1 MGKKGWKKQ
10 LYTIND
16 LQEIAREKGGRC
28 ITTEFKKV
36 KDKYKWECD
45 CGHIWEASFS
55 NILYGNTWCPNCNG
69 KKIGTIDEMRLIAKS
84 RGGKCLSKKYKNKNT
99 KLLWECEEGHRW
111 WATPDSIKNNK
122 SWCAICSGVPRYT
135 IKDMKEIAR
144 IKGGECLSEHYTNYS
159 EPLTW
164 KCERGHIWTTPAK
177 YILKGHWCPVCSNQ
191 IPKDLNHLRKI
202 AENRG
207 GKLLSTEYKGMS
219 ANYEWQC
226 EHGHRWFAPAGA
238 VKAGRWCHQCRKWTI
253 EEFQKIA
260 EARGGK
266 CLSTEYIDCSTPLVF
281 MCKEGHVFKAIPT
294 NVKKKDAWC
303 IYCNSSIWEE
313 KTRLVFETLLGKT
326 FTKTRSILGDNLELD
341 GYNDDD
347 PINKIAF
354 EYQGEQ
360 HYSFIEHFHNNADG
374 FLHQILSDLEKRHR
388 CNDLGIYLIIVP
400 YTVKE
405 NLVEFITEQ
414 LTIRNIKFKNVEI
427 DLNKVYRLKSKLEVY
442 QEIARSRNGKLLSTY
457 YKDYKTRLEF
467 ECEHGRLFKLRPY
480 EVRKLGRWCKECNKK
495 RLRKKQLEKILNI
508 VEKRGG
514 KCHSKEYINNS
525 SVFDL
530 ECHLG
535 HRWKTPAAVILKEK
549 HWCPECAK
557 NKRRK
562 SVI

>member
-16 LQEIAREKGGRC
+16 LQEIARENGGKC
-28 ITTEFKKV
+28 ISTEFKKV

-45 CGHIWEASFS
+45 WGHIWEASFS
-55 NILYGNTWCPNCNG
+55 NILYGNTWCPECRG
-69 KKIGTIDEMRLIAKS
+69 KKIGTIEEMRLLAKAK
-84 RGGKCLSKKYKNKNT
+84 GGRCLSSEYKNKNT

-111 WATPDSIKNNK
+111 WATPDSIKNNDT
-122 SWCAICSGVPRYT
+122 WCAICSGVPRYT
-135 IKDMKEIAR
+135 IVDMQEIAR
-144 IKGGECLSEHYTNYS
+144 SKGGGCLSEQYTNYS
-159 EPLTW
+159 DTMTW
-164 KCERGHIWTTPAK
+164 KCERGHIWNTPAK
-177 YILKGHWCPVCSNQ
+177 YILKGHWCHECSNHL
-191 IPKDLNHLRKI
+191 PKDLNHLKEI
-202 AENRG
+202 AESRD
-207 GKLLSTEYKGMS
+207 GKLLSNEYKGMG

-226 EHGHRWFAPAGA
+226 ENGHRWFAPAGA

-266 CLSTEYIDCSTPLVF
+266 CLSTEYIDCFTPLDF
-281 MCKEGHVFKAIPT
+281 ICKEGHVFKGIPT
-294 NVKKKDAWC
+294 NVKKKGAWC
-303 IYCNSSIWEE
+303 TYCNTYIWEE
-313 KTRLVFETLLGKT
+313 KTRLVFETLLGKP
-326 FTKTRSILGDNLELD
+326 FIKTRAVLGDYLELD

-347 PINKIAF
+347 PNRKIAF

-360 HYSFIEHFHNNADG
+360 HYYFNQHFHNDADG
-374 FLHQILSDLEKRHR
+374 FLHQILSDLEKKYR
-388 CNDLGIYLIIVP
+388 CKDLEIELIIVP
-400 YTVKE
+400 YTAND

-414 LTIRNIKFKNVEI
+414 LTIRNIKFNNVEI
-427 DLNKVYRLKSKLEVY
+427 DLNKVYRLKSKLEVF
-442 QEIARSRNGKLLSTY
+442 QDIAQSYNGKLLSTY
-457 YKDYKTRLEF
+457 YKDHKTKLEF
-467 ECEHGRLFKLRPY
+467 ECEHGHLFKLRPY
-480 EVRKLGRWCKECNKK
+480 EVRRLGRWCKECNKEP
-495 RLRKKQLEKILNI
+495 LRKKQLEKILNI